1 MQLDFSN
8 LNPTDIYKI
17 ISYSIYPRPIAWIV
31 TEENG
36 IINVAPFSYFAP
48 LTSQPPVVV
57 VSIGKKQNGDPKD
70 TLANIL
76 STQKATIC
84 IPHPNQSEYVS
95 KSANPLPKN
104 ESECEKFNIPTT
116 KIRDDF
122 PPIIIGTHAAFFASF
137 RELHPIEG
145 SSTTPVFLTLEHAY
159 YDDNVVDESLHVN
172 MQALGRVG
180 KYFILEG
187 ERIEA

>member
-1 MQLDFSN
+1 
-8 LNPTDIYKI
+8 
-17 ISYSIYPRPIAWIV
+17 
-31 TEENG
+31 
-36 IINVAPFSYFAP
+36 
-48 LTSQPPVVV
+48 VVV
-57 VSIGKKQNGDPKD
+57 VSIGKKENGEPKD

-84 IPHPNQSEYVS
+84 IPHPSQSGFVS
-95 KSANPLPKN
+95 KSASPLPKE

-122 PPIIIGTHAAFFASF
+122 PPIITGAHAAFFATF

-159 YDDNVVDESLHVN
+159 YDDNVINESLHVK
-172 MQALGRVG
+172 MEALGRVG

>member
-8 LNPTDIYKI
+8 LSTTDVYKI

-36 IINVAPFSYFAP
+36 IVNVAPFSYFAP

-57 VSIGKKQNGDPKD
+57 VSIGKKENGDPKD

-84 IPHPNQSEYVS
+84 IPHPNLAEFVS
-95 KSANPLPKN
+95 KSSSPLPKD
-104 ESECEKFNIPTT
+104 ESECEKFDIPTT

-122 PPIIIGTHAAFFASF
+122 PPIITGVHAAFFASF

-145 SSTTPVFLTLEHAY
+145 SPTTPVFLTLEHAY
-159 YDDNVVDESLHVN
+159 YDDSVINDSLHVK
-172 MQALGRVG
+172 METLGRVG

-187 ERIEA
+187 NRIEA

>member
-8 LNPTDIYKI
+8 LSATDVYKI

-36 IINVAPFSYFAP
+36 VVNVAPFSYFTP

-57 VSIGKKQNGDPKD
+57 VSIGKKDDGSPKD

-76 STQKATIC
+76 STKKATIC
-84 IPHPNQSEYVS
+84 IPHPSHSNFVS
-95 KSANPLPKN
+95 KSASQLPKN
-104 ESECEKFNIPTT
+104 ESECEKFSIPTT

-122 PPIIIGTHAAFFASF
+122 PPIITGVHAAYFATF
-137 RELHPIEG
+137 REFHPIEG

-159 YDDNVVDESLHVN
+159 YDDSVIDESLHVK
-172 MQALGRVG
+172 MESLGRVG
-180 KYFILEG
+180 KYFLLEG
-187 ERIEA
+187 KRIEA

>member
-1 MQLDFSN
+1 MQLDFKDLSAN
-8 LNPTDIYKI
+8 EIYKI

-31 TEENG
+31 TEDNG
-36 IINVAPFSYFAP
+36 VVNVAPFSYFAP

-57 VSIGKKQNGDPKD
+57 VSIGKKENGDPKD

-84 IPHPNQSEYVS
+84 IPHPNHSQYVS
-95 KSANPLPKN
+95 KSARPLSKD
-104 ESECEKFNIPTT
+104 ESECEKFNISTT
-116 KIRDDF
+116 RIREDF
-122 PPIIIGTHAAFFASF
+122 PPIITGVHAAFFASF
-137 RELHPIEG
+137 RELHPIQR
-145 SSTTPVFLTLEHAY
+145 SPTTPVFLTLEYAY
-159 YDDNVVDESLHVN
+159 YDDDVINDSLHVK
-172 MQALGRVG
+172 MESLGRVG